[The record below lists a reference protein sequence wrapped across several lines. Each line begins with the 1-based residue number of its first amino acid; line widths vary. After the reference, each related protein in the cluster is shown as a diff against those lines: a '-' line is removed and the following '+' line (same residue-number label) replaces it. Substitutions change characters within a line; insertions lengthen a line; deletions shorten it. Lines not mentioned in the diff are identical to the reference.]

1 MDGGAKHT
9 RDSGNPHDP
18 GTQAGMLTTS
28 PHFLWAQ
35 KQGEGIFII
44 SDINN
49 SMNSVEIGHLEINH
63 SVQHK
68 ASGFTSQLQSCLKAG
83 KAPRR

>member
-1 MDGGAKHT
+1 MDGGAKHA

-18 GTQAGMLTTS
+18 GTQAGILATS

-35 KQGEGIFII
+35 KWEEGIFII

-49 SMNSVEIGHLEINH
+49 SMNSVEIGHLKINH
-63 SVQHK
+63 PV
-68 ASGFTSQLQSCLKAG
+68 
-83 KAPRR
+83 